1 MVVTYIK
8 PGINVSKPF
17 CDKVSFVIN
26 YKSPDARTFVSKKLT
41 GLQNANQKW
50 AFASNKGLYQKGI
63 VLKEA
68 PEGIEGTMLLLWS
81 PWNEKTS
88 FLRVEY
94 NPNIVATHHWKWLFD
109 SILPGGYGDVL
120 ARAKITRCDFA
131 VDVTGVTVDEL
142 LVEFGH
148 MQLSR
153 VFSKNGKNQTIKL
166 GSTEAETLVTVYD
179 KVAQLKKLSAYW
191 PDGAVQ
197 IPAKATTRIEIRT
210 RPDSS
215 VGSLPAMKNPFQKMH
230 IQALKD
236 INTEDDEKFALFI
249 TVCRLEGAQN
259 ALKRLSA
266 STRKA
271 YVKLLQLAN
280 VAWWNPVAL
289 WDDNILG
296 LVETTFLCSY
306 AQWMEQHGFSTGV

>member
-1 MVVTYIK
+1 MVVKYIK
-8 PGINVSKPF
+8 PGINVSKLF

-41 GLQNANQKW
+41 GLQNANHKW

-131 VDVTGVTVDEL
+131 VDVTGVHL
-142 LVEFGH
+142 RGH
-148 MQLSR
+148 PFCSADDRAQHAAQSEGLFASR
-153 VFSKNGKNQTIKL
+153 PHAPVC
-166 GSTEAETLVTVYD
+166 
-179 KVAQLKKLSAYW
+179 AQPASA
-191 PDGAVQ
+191 G
-197 IPAKATTRIEIRT
+197 PA
-210 RPDSS
+210 D
-215 VGSLPAMKNPFQKMH
+215 
-230 IQALKD
+230 
-236 INTEDDEKFALFI
+236 
-249 TVCRLEGAQN
+249 RLTA
-259 ALKRLSA
+259 
-266 STRKA
+266 
-271 YVKLLQLAN
+271 
-280 VAWWNPVAL
+280 
-289 WDDNILG
+289 
-296 LVETTFLCSY
+296 
-306 AQWMEQHGFSTGV
+306 